1 MDDAEDRRGPSDA
14 QCERQDDRRREPWI
28 ASKAASGETDIT
40 HRFSKDLPAAI
51 VSDGFS
57 GDIGRSH
64 TEVGLTPRRYSRLN
78 RMLLL
83 IKLACEVIAQ
93 LLIEFGGHA

>member
-1 MDDAEDRRGPSDA
+1 MDHAEDGGGPSDA
-14 QCERQDDRRREPWI
+14 QRERQDDGCREPWI

-40 HRFSKDLPAAI
+40 HRFSKDLPGAI
-51 VSDGFS
+51 VSDCLS
-57 GDIGRSH
+57 GHIGRSH
-64 TEVGLTPRRYSRLN
+64 TEVGLTTRRCSRLN

-93 LLIEFGGHA
+93 LLIEFGCNA